1 VYARQETGEKL
12 PQNLGNILPTI
23 LVTLDVNDNRTH
35 SVENMPEV
43 PNIGRQLD
51 LLRSNP
57 NADYPTEV
65 EAANTPNRM
74 WNALH
79 DSAVFIAVML
89 RDMDYR
95 EVELC
100 SGSHRPP
107 F

>member
-12 PQNLGNILPTI
+12 PQNLGNILTTI
-23 LVTLDVNDNRTH
+23 LVTLDVNDN
-35 SVENMPEV
+35 VND
-43 PNIGRQLD
+43 IGRQLD

>member
-12 PQNLGNILPTI
+12 PQNLGNILTTI
-23 LVTLDVNDNRTH
+23 LVTLDVNDNRT
-35 SVENMPEV
+35 PD
-43 PNIGRQLD
+43 IGRQLD

-65 EAANTPNRM
+65 EAANTPDRM

-95 EVELC
+95 EVELR
-100 SGSHRPP
+100 SGSHRTP

>member
-12 PQNLGNILPTI
+12 PQNLGNILTTI
-23 LVTLDVNDNRTH
+23 LVTLDVNDN
-35 SVENMPEV
+35 VND
-43 PNIGRQLD
+43 IGRQLD
-51 LLRSNP
+51 LLRTNP

-65 EAANTPNRM
+65 DNRTSDRM

-95 EVELC
+95 EAELC
-100 SGSHRPP
+100 SGSHRTP

>member
-12 PQNLGNILPTI
+12 PQNLGNILTTI
-23 LVTLDVNDNRTH
+23 LVTLDVNDN
-35 SVENMPEV
+35 VND
-43 PNIGRQLD
+43 IGRQLD
-51 LLRSNP
+51 LLRTNP

-95 EVELC
+95 EAELC
-100 SGSHRPP
+100 SGSHRTP